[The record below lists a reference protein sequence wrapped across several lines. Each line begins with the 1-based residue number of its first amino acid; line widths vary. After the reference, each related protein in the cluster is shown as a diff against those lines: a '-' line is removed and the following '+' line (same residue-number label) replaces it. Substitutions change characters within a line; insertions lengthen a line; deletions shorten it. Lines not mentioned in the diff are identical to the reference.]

1 MEDQFPLS
9 LPAGTS
15 AVSLPWHDHDGRAW
29 IVEGTAEGHK
39 STWKFGK
46 VSTDTQ
52 TPFPLLLSV
61 VYCCRVYW
69 RSCCSPAYSMGCAS
83 MVFEGVDSSFY
94 LCTCRRPVLDDV
106 DLCTGS
112 MDTQTPA
119 DLLNAG

>member
-29 IVEGTAEGHK
+29 IVEGTPEGHK

-52 TPFPLLLSV
+52 TPFAKRSLLLPCLLAILLLSCIQHGLC
-61 VYCCRVYW
+61 VY
-69 RSCCSPAYSMGCAS
+69 GI
-83 MVFEGVDSSFY
+83 
-94 LCTCRRPVLDDV
+94 RRR
-106 DLCTGS
+106 
-112 MDTQTPA
+112 
-119 DLLNAG
+119 